1 MDILNTVNGN
11 NPGVNPQRFGTSSS
25 VGLPQSIK
33 PAVQHQSKCN
43 DQQQAGGDAPEVHTI
58 DLGQSYGSFMF
69 DYNTVT
75 QKDQIIITNGGI
87 RIFDSGCVGTSSSIR
102 LQLKG
107 YSPTITVRV
116 NPNCEG
122 GSGTQWY
129 FTVHCPEN

>member
-1 MDILNTVNGN
+1 MQPPV
-11 NPGVNPQRFGTSSS
+11 R
-25 VGLPQSIK
+25 
-33 PAVQHQSKCN
+33 HQSNCN
-43 DQQQAGGDAPEVHTI
+43 DQQQAGGDPPEEHTI

-69 DYNTVT
+69 DYNTVS
-75 QKDQIIITNGGI
+75 QKDQIIVTNGGMT
-87 RIFDSGCVGTSSSIR
+87 IFNSGCVGESKSIR